1 MNRIPIPCLSTF
13 GLLALLATLNFS
25 LSVEAAGVR
34 SEINGT
40 RKVMKVIHTVNL
52 PRADQQA
59 FQDILDIK
67 GQIYN
72 QNPLL
77 TPTAAITSPSPTRA
91 ENHRKGT
98 SPRYRFPYRR

>member
-1 MNRIPIPCLSTF
+1 MNRIFNHRLPTF
-13 GLLALLATLNFS
+13 ELLTLLAMLS
-25 LSVEAAGVR
+25 LSLNVEAAGMR
-34 SEINGT
+34 PEINGT

-67 GQIYN
+67 GQIYS

-77 TPTAAITSPSPTRA
+77 TPTAAITGPSPTHT
-91 ENHRKGT
+91 ESNKGI
-98 SPRYRFPYRR
+98 PQRYRSPYRR

>member
-1 MNRIPIPCLSTF
+1 MNHISNSCLPTF
-13 GLLALLATLNFS
+13 GLLVLLATLNLS

-67 GQIYN
+67 GQLYS

-77 TPTAAITSPSPTRA
+77 TPTAAITGSSSIRT
-91 ENHRKGT
+91 ENRKGI
-98 SPRYRFPYRR
+98 PQRYRSPYRR